1 MERNRELARDG
12 TEPELGLRD
21 GAKPLV
27 GGQLSDLCDVILLD
41 GALYDCLEHFLEIK
55 PQVSKARIGLFSE
68 ISMHNSL
75 S

>member
-1 MERNRELARDG
+1 MKRNPELARDG

-41 GALYDCLEHFLEIK
+41 GALYDCLEHSLKLK
-55 PQVSKARIGLFSE
+55 PQVSKKRIKLFSN
-68 ISMHNSL
+68 MAAHNSL